1 MESLFKI
8 VPIEGK
14 GVGWVALQDIKIG
27 TLILKEICQ
36 LAPKI
41 QNDLWSLMDSFFSMT
56 KFDQEDFLNLNN
68 AFKNPDF
75 FMSKKEAGNWM
86 AFANHYSTN
95 KKPEVD
101 RELVLKIICTFES
114 NKFVGSVA
122 IKSSMINHSC
132 CFSNAFSYEK
142 DGRMEVRATHKIK
155 QGQEITIS
163 YDANNKW
170 QFTMQKCEKRQEF
183 IRCQSPKYENGF

>member
-95 KKPEVD
+95 KKPEH
-101 RELVLKIICTFES
+101 L
-114 NKFVGSVA
+114 
-122 IKSSMINHSC
+122 
-132 CFSNAFSYEK
+132 
-142 DGRMEVRATHKIK
+142 
-155 QGQEITIS
+155 
-163 YDANNKW
+163 
-170 QFTMQKCEKRQEF
+170 
-183 IRCQSPKYENGF
+183 